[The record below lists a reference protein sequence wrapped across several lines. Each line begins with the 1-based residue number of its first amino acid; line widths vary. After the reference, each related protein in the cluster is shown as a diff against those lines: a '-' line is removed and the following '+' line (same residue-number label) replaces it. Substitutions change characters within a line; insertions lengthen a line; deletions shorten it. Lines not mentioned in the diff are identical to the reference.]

1 MLTHTISI
9 LHIADL
15 HKKADDNFDNLLNS
29 LVEDCDSYTAKGIT
43 KPNVIVVS
51 GDLIRG
57 GKPEEIS
64 KQYQETKEF
73 LEKLTDHFL
82 KGDKSR
88 IIIVPGNHDVDWNV
102 SAEAMVSIPEPKV
115 CLAAT
120 MTEDESSKAIQEYEG
135 ARKTYNNTKDL
146 FLKGKR
152 PTYRWDWKRQELKE
166 IVKEDVYNKRLEQ
179 FAIFYHD
186 FYGDDYPLEPE
197 QQVKLFDL
205 KDDGICFVGFNSCY
219 QNDHLNR
226 AGKII
231 PVSVVE
237 AKKQIRELPEGE
249 RLFIGVWHHNVKGLP
264 HVDNYLDYQILN
276 SILGM
281 GIKIALH
288 GHQHYSGVVEE
299 YKDVYDEQ
307 ERMLLF
313 STGSLYGAID
323 QLAYGTPRQY
333 NIIEMEQKGR
343 ELHVT
348 VHLRQDNN
356 TEEYEMPNWGDGITK
371 GTSKP
376 HWETTIILP
385 PLSEEQDSLNRI
397 VEEGMRSGDYA
408 TAITELKKLD
418 TDLPG
423 VRKVLVSFMEK
434 GEDYRG
440 IVEFIRE
447 PVSVEEER
455 LLVNAAVN
463 LKDPAINSAVRNIE
477 SIKNSNDPMVKQMRA
492 YL

>member
-1 MLTHTISI
+1 MLIHKVSI

-15 HKKADDNFDNLLNS
+15 HKKAEDDFDNLLSS
-29 LVEDCDSYTAKGIT
+29 LVEDCESYTAKGIT
-43 KPNVIVVS
+43 KPNIIVVS

-57 GKPEEIS
+57 GKPDEIS
-64 KQYQETKEF
+64 KQYQETKDF
-73 LEKLTDHFL
+73 LEKLANYFL
-82 KGDKSR
+82 SGDKSH

-102 SAEAMVSIPEPKV
+102 SAEAMVSVPEPKV
-115 CLAAT
+115 CLTAT
-120 MTEDESSKAIQEYEG
+120 LTEDESNKALQEYERE
-135 ARKTYNNTKDL
+135 RKAYNKTKEL

-152 PTYRWDWKRQELKE
+152 PTYRWDWKRQELKN

-179 FAIFYHD
+179 FATFYQD
-186 FYGDDYPLEPE
+186 FYGEDYPLEPE
-197 QQVKLFDL
+197 NQVKIFDL

-231 PVSVVE
+231 PKCVVE
-237 AKKQIRELPEGE
+237 AKRQIKELPDGE

-264 HVDNYLDYQILN
+264 HVNNYLDYQILN

-299 YKDVYDEQ
+299 YKDVFDEQ
-307 ERMLLF
+307 ERMLMF

-323 QLAYGTPRQY
+323 QLVYGTPRQY

-356 TEEYEMPNWGDGITK
+356 TEEYEMPKWGDGITK

-385 PLSEEQDSLNRI
+385 PLSKEQDLLNRI
-397 VEEGMRSGDYA
+397 VEEGMKSGEYA
-408 TAITELKKLD
+408 TAVAKLKMMN
-418 TDLPG
+418 TNSPE
-423 VRKVLVSFMEK
+423 VRKFLISFMEK
-434 GEDYRG
+434 GGDYRG
-440 IVEFIRE
+440 IIEFITE
-447 PVSVEEER
+447 PATVDEARV
-455 LLVNAAVN
+455 LVKAAVE
-463 LKDPAINSAVRNIE
+463 LKDPEVNATVKHLE
-477 SIKNSNDPMVKQMRA
+477 SIKESTDPMVKHLRA